1 MHCFQKQIFILGRCK
16 LHQYHI
22 YITTEDKKEIKQIV
36 ISFIIISY
44 NCGKSYVSMY
54 LRSSSNQTYSEKD
67 AQLV

>member
-1 MHCFQKQIFILGRCK
+1 MHCFQKQIFILGRCR
-16 LHQYHI
+16 LHQYHV

-36 ISFIIISY
+36 ISSIIISN

-54 LRSSSNQTYSEKD
+54 LRSSSNQIYSEKN